1 MATLYKH
8 ASIPSIISWV
18 SLVAKAIGVFW
29 VMSMKP
35 IVEQTEARE
44 VSHDKLG
51 TLKLNSVY
59 HEDVLVGLS
68 KIPDESC
75 QIIIID
81 PPYFRAVKEEW
92 DNQWKDMNEYLEW
105 SDKWIS
111 ECIRV
116 LKPKGT
122 MYIYG
127 FSETLAHIF
136 VRIPINKKWLVWHY
150 TNKSVPSLNFWQ
162 RSHES
167 IICMWKDERPDFNR
181 DKVRVP
187 YTETFLKNS
196 AGKIRTGTEGRFGG
210 GKATIYKAHKNGAL
224 PRDVITVPALA
235 GGAGF
240 VEKVEHPTQKPLK
253 LCDTLI
259 KAAKN
264 GDNIVLVPFVGSGS
278 ECVSAIDNDCKFIGF
293 ELNSDYLEL
302 ARERIKEAQKQVKIN
317 I

>member
-1 MATLYKH
+1 METMTEQIKPPYFPENRL
-8 ASIPSIISWV
+8 
-18 SLVAKAIGVFW
+18 GVLR
-29 VMSMKP
+29 P
-35 IVEQTEARE
+35 NT
-44 VSHDKLG
+44 
-51 TLKLNSVY
+51 VY
-59 HEDVLVGLS
+59 NEDVLEGLK

-75 QIIIID
+75 QIIIAD

-92 DNQWKDMNEYLEW
+92 DNQWSNLDEYLAW
-105 SDKWIS
+105 SDKWIN

-127 FSETLAHIF
+127 FSETLAYIF
-136 VRIPINKKWLVWHY
+136 VRVPIHKRWLVWHY

-167 IICMWKDERPDFNR
+167 IICMWKDDRPDFNR
-181 DKVRVP
+181 DDVRVP
-187 YTETFLKNS
+187 YTDTFLKHS
-196 AGKIRTGTEGRFGG
+196 AGKIRTPTTGRFGS
-210 GKATIYKAHKNGAL
+210 GKITTYNANKNGAL
-224 PRDVITVPALA
+224 PRDVLTIPALA

-253 LCDTLI
+253 LCETLI

-278 ECVSAIDNDCKFIGF
+278 ECVSAIQNNCKFIGF
-293 ELNSDYLEL
+293 ELNKDYCEL
-302 ARERIKEAQKQVKIN
+302 ARERIKEAHKQMKLR
-317 I
+317 